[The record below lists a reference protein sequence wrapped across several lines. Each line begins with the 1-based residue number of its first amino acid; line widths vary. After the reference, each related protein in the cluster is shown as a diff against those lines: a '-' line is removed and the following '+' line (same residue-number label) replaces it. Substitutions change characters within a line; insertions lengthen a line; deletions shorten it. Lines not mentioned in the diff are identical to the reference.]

1 MVSNFKDNRNVA
13 YTPFFAWP
21 NHQYYDPQYNIAA
34 NFSEI
39 VQLSSPLKEP
49 ILGGPVA
56 LLEP

>member
-1 MVSNFKDNRNVA
+1 MVSNFEDNKNVA
-13 YTPFFAWP
+13 YIPFFAWP

-34 NFSEI
+34 KFSEI
-39 VQLSSPLKEP
+39 VQLYSPSKEP